1 MTRVVLVLAA
11 VLGWAAYRHLS
22 SRRTAGMLYGR
33 QADAF
38 PFPTGA
44 AVAGID
50 LDDEASLR
58 DWCRAFGCTEEQ
70 LRAAIHHVGSTP
82 ADVRCHL
89 RRRR

>member
-11 VLGWAAYRHLS
+11 VLGWAAYLQL
-22 SRRTAGMLYGR
+22 SRRPQTARLFGR
-33 QADAF
+33 QPDAF

-50 LDDEASLR
+50 LADESSVR
-58 DWCRAFGCTEEQ
+58 DWCEAFGCTEEQ

-82 ADVRCHL
+82 ADVRRHL
-89 RRRR
+89 GRRR